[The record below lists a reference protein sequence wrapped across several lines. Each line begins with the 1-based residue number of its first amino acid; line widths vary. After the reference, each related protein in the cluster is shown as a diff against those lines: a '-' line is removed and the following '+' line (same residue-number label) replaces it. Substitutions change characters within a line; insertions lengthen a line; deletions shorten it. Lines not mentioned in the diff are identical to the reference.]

1 MFIYKL
7 YKYSVPTFASPDLH
21 YRYSLAQILT
31 HRICQRFTQKLT
43 SSVPSLA
50 DWRRDPGRA
59 VGGLGRWSI
68 HIHHWGI
75 DSLGLSQ
82 NWMMGICWHRKPPK
96 NVIGPRWRFSRL
108 NQSTAG
114 WWFGTWI
121 LYIIFAIILGMSS
134 SQLTFTPSFFRG
146 VGVPTM
152 DPSLVSNRKSTGGI
166 LQQNPNNP
174 SGVTICYHNTCRWVR
189 CRMST
194 WVFWVFFLASWKSS
208 KRSFLTLTTRYL
220 YMLNMPA
227 VSCLK

>member
-82 NWMMGICWHRKPPK
+82 NWMMGICWHRKPRK

-114 WWFGTWI
+114 WWFGTMEFYFCHHIGNVIIPTDFHSIIFQRGWLNHGPI
-121 LYIIFAIILGMSS
+121 LYSPRTCFQQEIH
-134 SQLTFTPSFFRG
+134 
-146 VGVPTM
+146 
-152 DPSLVSNRKSTGGI
+152 GGT

-174 SGVTICYHNTCRWVR
+174 SGVTICYHNTCPLVR

-194 WVFWVFFLASWKSS
+194 WVFWVFFLGQLKKFKAVISDLNSS
-208 KRSFLTLTTRYL
+208 LLIYAKYAGIF
-220 YMLNMPA
+220 
-227 VSCLK
+227 